1 MLLPSIYSQ
10 NPFPLLSIGLRAQ
23 LTLWNSLNP
32 TAMNALNPVAAK
44 PTGGHLPLIPSLNP
58 YRPSFSKPLS
68 SLSIRFPPPPL
79 RHLSLSPTR
88 ASLQDPNR
96 KNSNTPPKFFK
107 FQVSKQNTTPAI
119 SSIPFLAPLRATV
132 ATTITAVALFF
143 TGFGFHFKPSIAAP
157 ISPTPTVETAEKDA
171 IVDEEK
177 EKSLEEHLLSN
188 PYDIDGLKNLMEI
201 KIKSKKIPEAIE
213 ILDKLMELEPEEVEW
228 PMMRAHLYA
237 YNGELEL
244 AKNGFN
250 ELLQKDPF
258 RVEAYHGLVTVAS
271 QEESTKELGNIEKRI
286 EEAMKLCKKENKK
299 SDLRDFKL
307 LLAQIRVL
315 EGRYDDA
322 LKVYQ
327 ELVKEEPRDFRPY
340 LCQGIIYTLLR
351 KNGEA
356 EKNFEKYRRLVPKG
370 HPYASYFDDN
380 MIATKIFAQKV
391 ENERAMAKS

>member
-1 MLLPSIYSQ
+1 MNTL
-10 NPFPLLSIGLRAQ
+10 NPAAVKPTRCY
-23 LTLWNSLNP
+23 LTLNP
-32 TAMNALNPVAAK
+32 QP
-44 PTGGHLPLIPSLNP
+44 
-58 YRPSFSKPLS
+58 PSFSKPLS
-68 SLSIRFPPPPL
+68 SLSLRFPPP
-79 RHLSLSPTR
+79 RISQLSLSPIK
-88 ASLQDPNR
+88 ASLQNPNH
-96 KNSNTPPKFFK
+96 KSPNKPLQFFK
-107 FQVSKQNTTPAI
+107 FQVTNQNTTLQFPT
-119 SSIPFLAPLRATV
+119 LV
-132 ATTITAVALFF
+132 TTITAAALLFS
-143 TGFGFHFKPSIAAP
+143 GFYFSFKPAIAAP
-157 ISPTPTVETAEKDA
+157 NSPPPTVETAEKDS
-171 IVDEEK
+171 ILDEER
-177 EKSLEEHLLSN
+177 EKLLEEHLLSN
-188 PYDIDGLKNLMEI
+188 PNDIDELKNLMEI

-237 YNGELEL
+237 YHGEFEL

-250 ELLQKDPF
+250 ELLKKDPY

-271 QEESTKELGNIEKRI
+271 QEESSQELGNIERRV
-286 EEAMKLCKKENKK
+286 EEAMRL
-299 SDLRDFKL
+299 DFKL

-315 EGRYDDA
+315 EGRYDEA

-340 LCQGIIYTLLR
+340 LCQGIIYTLLK
-351 KNGEA
+351 KNSEA

>member
-1 MLLPSIYSQ
+1 M
-10 NPFPLLSIGLRAQ
+10 N
-23 LTLWNSLNP
+23 TLNL
-32 TAMNALNPVAAK
+32 VAAK
-44 PTGGHLPLIPSLNP
+44 PTGGHLPLTPSLNP
-58 YRPSFSKPLS
+58 YRPSFSKPFS
-68 SLSIRFPPPPL
+68 SLSFRSPPPPL
-79 RHLSLSPTR
+79 RQLSLSPTK

-96 KNSNTPPKFFK
+96 RNSSTPPELFK
-107 FQVSKQNTTPAI
+107 FQVSNRNATPGI
-119 SSIPFLAPLRATV
+119 SSIPFLGPLRATV
-132 ATTITAVALFF
+132 VTTITAAALFF
-143 TGFGFHFKPSIAAP
+143 TGFGFHFKPCIAQP
-157 ISPTPTVETAEKDA
+157 ISPPPTVETAEKDA
-171 IVDEEK
+171 IVDEER

-188 PYDIDGLKNLMEI
+188 PYDVDGLKNLMEI

-250 ELLQKDPF
+250 ELLMKDPF

-271 QEESTKELGNIEKRI
+271 QEESSKELGDIEKRI

-380 MIATKIFAQKV
+380 TIATKLFAQKV
-391 ENERAMAKS
+391 ENQRAMAKS